1 MRMNSTGHLRRTRTR
16 DKSVPTNVTLD
27 ASLVAEARELGVNIS
42 QASAAGLERAV
53 ANARA
58 ERWLEE
64 NRSALQASN
73 AYVEAHGLPLK
84 SMRRF

>member
-1 MRMNSTGHLRRTRTR
+1 
-16 DKSVPTNVTLD
+16 VPTNVTLD